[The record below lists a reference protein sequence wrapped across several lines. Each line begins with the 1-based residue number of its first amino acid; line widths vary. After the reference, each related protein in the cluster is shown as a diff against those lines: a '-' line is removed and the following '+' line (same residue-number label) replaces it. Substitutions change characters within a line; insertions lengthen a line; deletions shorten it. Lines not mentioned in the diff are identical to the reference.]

1 MPLPYKRN
9 EVKERVRSTWR
20 GMCSVTIPSFTT
32 DFTGLNSKAIAHD
45 VRLAAAH
52 GFWGTLIASESGTTF
67 EEYLRFMEIAA
78 EAAPRELALVVHLS
92 FDTADQ
98 MVRAARK
105 AEALGFEAALVS
117 YPPSFRP
124 RSANDIVAFTREIAE
139 KTDIALIL
147 FSVATWGFATLAP
160 AQFPHEAL
168 AEMARFPTAAA
179 IKYEAANPG
188 MISGLADLRRK
199 VGDDVIVE
207 CPLEHYAPG
216 LIDWYGMQW
225 MGTSSYESYGDRV
238 PRWFKLLHEGRW
250 DEGMELYWSYQ
261 PARQAKTAF
270 HATFPG
276 ANLIHRVGWKYMAW
290 LHGYSGGLLRMPAM
304 RLLPAQM
311 RQLRAGFAASGFELP
326 ENDDGFWV
334 GRFPT
339 DEATPRTV
347 LAAASR

>member
-52 GFWGTLIASESGTTF
+52 GFWGTL
-67 EEYLRFMEIAA
+67 IAA

-238 PRWFKLLHEGRW
+238 PRWFKLLHE
-250 DEGMELYWSYQ
+250 
-261 PARQAKTAF
+261 
-270 HATFPG
+270 
-276 ANLIHRVGWKYMAW
+276 
-290 LHGYSGGLLRMPAM
+290 
-304 RLLPAQM
+304 
-311 RQLRAGFAASGFELP
+311 
-326 ENDDGFWV
+326 
-334 GRFPT
+334 
-339 DEATPRTV
+339 
-347 LAAASR
+347 